1 VGVRLRVADCVTAFS
16 VAVTFT
22 FCAVVTV
29 PVVAVKVVLLW
40 LAATVA
46 LPGTVTPLPLPSET
60 AVALVTDLLKVIVH
74 VLAALLPN
82 VLGAH
87 VRAVN
92 CAGALAATVKLC
104 ELLPSVAVRIADW
117 SNVTAD
123 TVAVNPPTLSPWPTT
138 TLPGTVTF
146 RLLLPSDTAEPPG
159 GAGAVSVT
167 VHVEKPGALTVPG
180 EQFRLAT

>member
-1 VGVRLRVADCVTAFS
+1 MADFVTAFS
-16 VAVTFT
+16 VAVTLT

-46 LPGTVTPLPLPSET
+46 LPGTVTPLPLPRDT

-87 VRAVN
+87 DREVN
-92 CAGALAATVKLC
+92 CAGALAVSVNVC
-104 ELLPSVAVRIADW
+104 ELLPSVAVRIAGW
-117 SNVTAD
+117 SEVTAAA
-123 TVAVNPPTLSPWPTT
+123 VAVKVLLLWFCATV
-138 TLPGTVTF
+138 TLPGNVTF
-146 RLLLPSDTAEPPG
+146 PLLLLSETTEPPDA
-159 GAGAVSVT
+159 AGEVKVT
-167 VHVEKPGALTVPG
+167 VHVEVPGAFTVAG
-180 EQFRLAT
+180 EQLRVAI